1 MFEVVLLAIAVSMD
15 AFAVSIGLGAK
26 ASGIRPSLAIKAGL
40 FFGLFQALMPL
51 IGYFAGKGFL
61 PFIEGIDHWIAFLL
75 LGLIGGKMVYE
86 SFSEDIEKE
95 INRVTTKVM
104 FILAIA
110 TSIDALAAGFTL
122 SFFNLA
128 PMYSILMI
136 GVTTFF
142 FSVAGVYIGG
152 TAGSYLESKAELL
165 GGMILIS
172 IGIKILL
179 EHLGYI

>member
-1 MFEVVLLAIAVSMD
+1 
-15 AFAVSIGLGAK
+15 
-26 ASGIRPSLAIKAGL
+26 
-40 FFGLFQALMPL
+40 
-51 IGYFAGKGFL
+51 
-61 PFIEGIDHWIAFLL
+61 
-75 LGLIGGKMVYE
+75 
-86 SFSEDIEKE
+86 
-95 INRVTTKVM
+95 
-104 FILAIA
+104 LAIA

-122 SFFNLA
+122 SFFDLA

-136 GVTTFF
+136 GITTFF